1 MRKVNYI
8 VKKNNGTK
16 FTTTDYKL
24 ATTNGNRIFK
34 TFLTE
39 MKNENPK
46 ADEWN
51 KNHAA
56 RIKEIL
62 SEKGS
67 L

>member
-8 VKKNNGTK
+8 ARKKDGTE

-24 ATTNGNRIFK
+24 ATEGGNRIFK

-39 MKNENPK
+39 VKNEDPK
-46 ADEWN
+46 AQKWASD
-51 KNHAA
+51 HAA
-56 RIKEIL
+56 RIKEVL
-62 SEKGS
+62 LQKGS